1 MIVALALALLAPA
14 APASAPPQPAAVVD
28 SDAAARAAG
37 NRKADAYRLGLALL
51 AERWPAQ
58 VLKIRIDGAAA
69 HAVAGLL
76 LSGVKFHG
84 ALDADGFV
92 QEVAALID
100 RTFAASTVEEVDVWA
115 TVPLDVAKGEVVAGD
130 FARPTS
136 RIVFSFTARR
146 TDRDVLQRL
155 RAGDGVFWAADW
167 KAGLTRR

>member
-1 MIVALALALLAPA
+1 M
-14 APASAPPQPAAVVD
+14 
-28 SDAAARAAG
+28 
-37 NRKADAYRLGLALL
+37 
-51 AERWPAQ
+51 
-58 VLKIRIDGAAA
+58 
-69 HAVAGLL
+69 

-92 QEVAALID
+92 REVAALVE

-146 TDRDVLQRL
+146 GEHDVLGRL
-155 RAGDGVFWAADW
+155 RSGDGVFWATDW
-167 KAGLTRR
+167 KAGLARP